1 MKTVTYNSF
10 AWENARATARVGGQE
25 YDTWETTDPNAG
37 TIKKADGSLLSAI
50 TAVEEPVT
58 SVRLKLNVFQSK
70 ITYDSQSQSYS
81 EETQAV
87 DSGSVQ
93 LRWYYWNGTSS
104 SLPIY
109 LGSTTLT
116 CTVASDTDEADALV
130 TQVMPNATH
139 FMLMISRGVKF
150 YANHSDTPKDVAG
163 TYYYIGEYALD
174 VFTSYFLCNETNYR
188 DFGHEDGIAEVSA
201 PMLDS
206 MPESVWRVDG
216 ATDNGFPWHYL
227 LPDVYRAAPLETD
240 TDEIYIYD
248 AFTEQEDFFK
258 THGLGI
264 LEPISCEVTHELNG
278 EWSVI
283 MEHPMDKAEKY
294 KLILEWNVLLVR
306 GQLYVINRVVDNTPF
321 GTITAY
327 AEHIT
332 YHMNDIWIYPHMGIT
347 QPNREMTANQI
358 LHRIME
364 LPDFDYGGDA
374 YEEWGRDNSRYWY
387 HFDCEAQDIEIPEN
401 FHDWDDLASG
411 MTCYAAI
418 LGGNGFISRFG
429 GELYRNNFYFSI
441 HPRMQ
446 GAKDNAFELY
456 LDRDLTGITREVDL
470 STFASALRVY
480 DGYGSFIEYYWVQ
493 STMGR
498 YMPHG
503 VWRSIT
509 LSYPEAPTF
518 ERLGRD
524 AAFEFGKVCRP
535 LICYTFQLKDLRFNS
550 KFKGI
555 ENLQN
560 CRVGDK
566 GRLFDTKT
574 GSWITLEVTR
584 TRINGR
590 TGEVLEVQVGN
601 TRSFTRP
608 QNYYNITD
616 EGFEYDTSA
625 NRHQLRDSEGVLL
638 FDMTHTKLM
647 QSEGVIPYGRV

>member
-1 MKTVTYNSF
+1 MKTVVYNEPRM
-10 AWENARATARVGGQE
+10 ENKVSNASTGG
-25 YDTWETTDPNAG
+25 YETPDKIVESSSYLLTDLIP
-37 TIKKADGSLLSAI
+37 L
-50 TAVEEPVT
+50 EEPATSINLQVQVGESKVT
-58 SVRLKLNVFQSK
+58 WDSATQ
-70 ITYDSQSQSYS
+70 TYT
-81 EETQAV
+81 EETRPV
-87 DSGSVQ
+87 DGGVKTV
-93 LRWYYWNGTSS
+93 RWYYTRDGQNV
-104 SLPIY
+104 LF

-116 CTVASDTDEADALV
+116 CTVADDTDTADVA
-130 TQVMPNATH
+130 TTAVMPNATH
-139 FMLMISRGVKF
+139 FRIQLNASAF
-150 YANHSDTPKDVAG
+150 YYNYADVPRDRAG
-163 TYYYIGEYALD
+163 TYHYLTRCKLE
-174 VFTSYFLCNETNYR
+174 VNTSYFLCNETNYR

-201 PMLDS
+201 PMIES
-206 MPESVWRVDG
+206 MPDSVWRVDG

-294 KLILEWNVLLVR
+294 KLILEWNVLLIR
-306 GQLYVINRVVDNTPF
+306 GQLFIINRVVDNTPF

-364 LPDFDYGGDA
+364 LPDFDYGGDS

-509 LSYPEAPTF
+509 LSYPEPPTF

-535 LICYTFQLKDLRFNS
+535 LICYTFQLKDLRFNNT
-550 KFKGI
+550 FKGI
-555 ENLQN
+555 SNLQQ

-590 TGEVLEVQVGN
+590 TGEVIEVQVGN

-616 EGFEYDTSA
+616 EGFEYDVAA
-625 NRHQLRDSEGVLL
+625 NRHQLRDSDGVLL